1 MAAGALMRLIESHQK
16 SNAACVSPRRSE
28 KMMLRAYAFALPQE
42 ERIMMYRFH
51 GIFVAIALALS
62 AGISHAQDAT
72 GDLVPYVDTQLV
84 GFTSTTV
91 TGDAGVLGMT
101 NACHLEFSA
110 TRMCTSEEVM
120 NTVAMPV
127 LPAETQAWVRPVF
140 GPISS
145 AIAGAMTIDHSGT
158 VSSNNTSSV
167 GTNASQ
173 GQSCRGWSSNSFG
186 NIGLTASDEGGFS
199 LLSCDVPRSVA
210 CCARIIVVPEPSA
223 SLQLGTGILGLAAL
237 SGRAVCGS

>member
-1 MAAGALMRLIESHQK
+1 MT
-16 SNAACVSPRRSE
+16 
-28 KMMLRAYAFALPQE
+28 
-42 ERIMMYRFH
+42 YRFH

-62 AGISHAQDAT
+62 AGIAHAQDAT

-101 NACHLEFSA
+101 NACHLEFAA

-127 LPAETQAWVRPVF
+127 LPEETQAWARPTFVPVASGAAGSAYGLDQSGMLSGDLTSGF
-140 GPISS
+140 DIMTCLGWTTSS
-145 AIAGAMTIDHSGT
+145 FSRSGLT
-158 VSSNNTSSV
+158 VSSV
-167 GTNASQ
+167 GQVT
-173 GQSCRGWSSNSFG
+173 
-186 NIGLTASDEGGFS
+186 TE
-199 LLSCDVPRSVA
+199 SCDTAQPVA